1 MADGALQRHARGTVR
16 GPAHNPNI
24 GGDQYSYAQMGS
36 DVADWAVE
44 DPLDAAAIA
53 TSPIPIVGD
62 VVGGVADLNA
72 LVEDP
77 SWTNAGLMA
86 AGLIPF
92 FPAGTVGRAAKKMGV
107 NPDKAQDPRSVSLND
122 LLYGEEV
129 LPLDGGRAKNKLEL
143 SQALNERA
151 KERLGAPITPE
162 SYDDK
167 SRAYLARVIAE
178 EAKEAASRSGN
189 AATWYRD
196 KVEGAHRVVD
206 QIYGGIKPSERRMF
220 NYGLAV
226 TSNGASVPENAKMAL
241 GVFDYKRQNGRFP
254 ERLSDAGVG
263 GGKEAKA
270 MENAFKIYN
279 RMSDKIGEDQFL
291 KFLDMDVTNKDLKA
305 AGFPVTGEGMGTKL
319 KGSAILGPKIG
330 QGFFQNLEGNFNP
343 LTSDRWWMRTWGRMT
358 GQLVPD
364 PDPKALMKRRARLK
378 DAIKTKE
385 GKDLVK
391 NLGFKMS
398 DLKTNDG
405 LDAFADAAYRRYSA
419 GGFKDRT
426 EVNRSAQRLA
436 ESKRATLEY
445 PRGAKER
452 DFMRSTVA
460 DALDLLRQD
469 GLDMETAD
477 LQALLWYPE
486 KELYAKYGIGGK
498 RAAPT
503 DYEREFT
510 ALAESRGIDLSG
522 SGGGSIP
529 DVGRRG
535 QPGVSGLAVESGRPE
550 NRILDEQ
557 AGNDPL
563 AALAEVRE
571 QGLK

>member
-1 MADGALQRHARGTVR
+1 MADGALQRAARGTVR

-24 GGDQYSYAQMGS
+24 GRDQYTYAQMGS

-44 DPLDAAAIA
+44 NPLDAAAMA
-53 TSPIPIVGD
+53 TAPIPVVGD

-72 LVEDP
+72 LIEDP

-92 FPAGTVGRAAKKMGV
+92 VPAGTVGRVAKKVGF
-107 NPDKAQDPRSVSLND
+107 NPKKAAAPEDVSLNA
-122 LLYGEEV
+122 LLYGDEI
-129 LPLDGGRAKNKLEL
+129 LPIESGRAKNKLEL
-143 SQALNERA
+143 SQRLNERA
-151 KERLGAPITPE
+151 RERLGGPITPDM
-162 SYDDK
+162 YDDNA
-167 SRAYLARVIAE
+167 RQYLARVMAA
-178 EAKEAASRSGN
+178 EAKEAAARSGN

-196 KVEGAHRVVD
+196 KVQGAHRVVD
-206 QIYGGIKPSERRMF
+206 QIYGGLKPSERSMF
-220 NYGLAV
+220 NFGLAV

-254 ERLSDAGVG
+254 ERLADAGVG
-263 GGKEAKA
+263 GGKEARA

-279 RMSDKIGEDQFL
+279 RMADKIGEDEFIR
-291 KFLDMDVTNKDLKA
+291 FLDSDVTNKELKA
-305 AGFPVTGEGMGTKL
+305 VGFPVTGEGMGTKL

-330 QGFFQNLEGNFNP
+330 QGFFQNLEGNFSP
-343 LTSDRWWMRTWGRMT
+343 LTSDRWWMRTWGRIT

-364 PDPKALMKRRARLK
+364 PDPKALAKQRSRLK
-378 DAIKTKE
+378 EAIKTKE
-385 GKDLVK
+385 GRQLVRD
-391 NLGFKMS
+391 LGFKMS

-405 LDAFADAAYRRYSA
+405 LDDFADRAFSRYSA

-426 EVNRSAQRLA
+426 EVNRAAQRIA

-445 PRGAKER
+445 PRGGKER
-452 DFMRSTVA
+452 DFMRATVA
-460 DALDLLRQD
+460 DALDILRQD
-469 GLDMETAD
+469 GLELETAD

-486 KELYAKYGIGGK
+486 KELYSKYGIGGK

-510 ALAESRGIDLSG
+510 ALAESRGIDFSG
-522 SGGGSIP
+522 SGRGSVP
-529 DVGRRG
+529 DVGGGG
-535 QPGVSGLAVESGRPE
+535 QPGLSELAGVTGRPV
-550 NRILDEQ
+550 NRPDDGQIRS
-557 AGNDPL
+557 G
-563 AALAEVRE
+563 ALEALSAIRE